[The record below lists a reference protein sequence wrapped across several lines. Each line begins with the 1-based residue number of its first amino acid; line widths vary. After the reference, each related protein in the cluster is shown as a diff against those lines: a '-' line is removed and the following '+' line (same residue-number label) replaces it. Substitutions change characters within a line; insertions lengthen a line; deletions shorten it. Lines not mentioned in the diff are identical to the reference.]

1 MKILQTVLY
10 SVLLSMS
17 LSGMDVTWEPTN
29 DASGWAGWVENTY
42 RAYFTDQHCPVAGD
56 VVALSTNG
64 NVNLGKRLK
73 RLQLHWP
80 QTANIGFALVGN
92 ATWIHDVRNLTA
104 NPLTYSFLSSP
115 EFFGWWRFNRA
126 DKVTI
131 NPTDGDTTAVLQRME
146 ASGRVNLNV
155 DAGNR
160 LVVSN
165 LFGMGTVRKVGAG
178 DFEVVRTG
186 GEYVNLDVRD
196 GGTLTVHEQE
206 KGDEVTFQSV
216 LSNAYVH
223 FDASDIDNFEFN
235 ADGRISKWKGS
246 APKPTASATELTT
259 NKYGSAVCI
268 RGHDAPLPRYVANY
282 SATGLGVVDFGP
294 YRSLSDADLEES
306 GAAALQFVSSRVNFS
321 EAFIVFADNDPRC
334 RQCVFS
340 ESHNNTFPRGTYNG
354 ALDYDSSNNRA
365 PYTGAIVHWD
375 NFSRNALDVRVNGRL
390 VPSTFPVGGRN
401 LKVVFI
407 DCSKAGNAMAD
418 ESMIGAFARHGDKTH
433 IGGIVV
439 AEFIGFYNR
448 KLTDAE
454 RQSVNTHL
462 MRKWL
467 APEECEASDLNN
479 LAITDASEVSVPEG
493 EVVKVNQLTTESR
506 IVKTGE
512 GRLDL
517 RGVRGTSTGSV
528 AIDVQEGGVAFRTRI
543 ETAATAPA
551 ADPLY
556 HFDVS
561 DASSLTTATENG
573 TNFVTAIRDQHDD
586 AVSAVPVTGSQF
598 TLTATTNDPPIAT
611 APARPFLRAGQANG
625 KTTLCLGAR
634 RDHTQIPKDG
644 YQSASALYIPQA
656 DTATAGNVF
665 EGFVVI
671 KGGYCIYPFG
681 STNGKV
687 TICPDGWHI
696 LFERYSLP
704 MRSGEWTVNGIQ
716 VNPFE
721 YAFNAAGTSGQFVV
735 LRFSATDM
743 VPVNAIG
750 IQDTYPHGIGGV
762 EFGEWIVYNR
772 RLSEQERRD
781 TEAYLMKK
789 WLGKSHPLDAQAPVS
804 VSFASGVSA
813 RLETD
818 VEMEGTIINT
828 ASSSLTKAG
837 SGRLAAVLP
846 ESVSALTVEAG
857 EYEIL
862 SVASNAMA
870 SALIHLDATVA
881 SSLEYDPSDA
891 TKIVRWND
899 VRGAGRHYAEK
910 NAARYASSP
919 TLLADA
925 QNGLPV
931 VDFGDTTT
939 MGQASGD
946 KTAYNNY
953 PNPGKALCFD
963 EKLLVREGFLVL
975 KSSSVSPILGG
986 WDETSFHYDATHII
1000 NANTSVNHSLSC
1012 LKREAEWRVDENEID
1027 IWNYTWT
1034 AYQNEGT
1041 GYHVLSFAIT
1051 NDYATVVSKV
1061 NCAPVQN
1068 LCADRAYQAGG
1079 KKYGEVVLF
1088 DRSLTV
1094 AERAAVRQHLVR
1106 KWNTADIGA
1115 ETLRSLGSLALSP
1128 DATVSLGGIGAVG
1141 AFAASGVGT
1150 VASDFTLSEDAAIDA
1165 TCRGAG
1171 DGTQIAVTGTLTLP
1185 SVASLT
1191 LTVDMP
1197 NDPETGSS
1205 LDLFTA
1211 EFISGSPA
1219 GWQRVQLRD
1228 ASGNPYTRRG
1238 AHLSVVTLP
1247 NGKQALRATIC
1258 ANGLFIIFK

>member
-17 LSGMDVTWEPTN
+17 LPGMDVTWEPTN
-29 DASGWAGWVENTY
+29 DASGWTGWVENTY

-294 YRSLSDADLEES
+294 YRALTDADLEES

-340 ESHNNTFPRGTYNG
+340 ESHNNTFPRGTYNV

-365 PYTGAIVHWD
+365 PYTGAIVQWD

-517 RGVRGTSTGSV
+517 RGVRGTSTGSI

-837 SGRLAAVLP
+837 SGRLTAALP
-846 ESVSALTVEAG
+846 ASVSSLTVEAG
-857 EYEIL
+857 ECDVL
-862 SVASNAMA
+862 SAAENVMA
-870 SALIHLDATVA
+870 SALIHLDATV
-881 SSLEYDPSDA
+881 SSTLEYDPSDT

-910 NAARYASSP
+910 NAERYAGSP

-939 MGQASGD
+939 WGLASGD

-963 EKLLVREGFLVL
+963 EKLFVREGFLVL
-975 KSSSVSPILGG
+975 KSSAYSPILGG
-986 WDETSFHYDATHII
+986 WEDTSFFPDATYII
-1000 NANTSVNHSLSC
+1000 NVNPSVNHSLSC

-1027 IWNYTWT
+1027 IWNYTWAT
-1034 AYQNEGT
+1034 YQNAGT
-1041 GYHVLSFAIT
+1041 GYHVISFAIT
-1051 NDYATVVSKV
+1051 NDYATVSSRV
-1061 NCAPVQN
+1061 NCAPVQD
-1068 LCADRAYQAGG
+1068 LCGDRAHNAGG

-1094 AERAAVRQHLVR
+1094 AERAAVRQHLIR
-1106 KWNTADIGA
+1106 KWNTADIAA
-1115 ETLRSLGSLALSP
+1115 ETLRTLGSLALHP
-1128 DATVSLGGIGAVG
+1128 DTTVSLGGIGAVG

-1150 VASDFTLSEDAAIDA
+1150 VASDFTLSENAGIDA
-1165 TCRGAG
+1165 VYRGAG
-1171 DGTQIAVTGTLTLP
+1171 DGTQIAVTGALTLP
-1185 SVASLT
+1185 SAASLA

-1197 NDPETGSS
+1197 NHPENGAY

-1211 EFISGSPA
+1211 ESIFGSPA

-1238 AHLSVVTLP
+1238 AYLSVIALP
-1247 NGKQALRATIC
+1247 NGKQALRVTFC
-1258 ANGLFIIFK
+1258 ANGLCIIFK

>member
-1 MKILQTVLY
+1 MKILQTVFC
-10 SVLLSMS
+10 SALLSMS
-17 LSGMDVTWEPTN
+17 LLGMDVTWEPTK
-29 DASGWAGWVENTY
+29 DASAWTGWVEDTY
-42 RAYFTDQHCPVAGD
+42 KAYFTDQHRPVAGD
-56 VVALSTNG
+56 VVTLSTNG

-73 RLQLHWP
+73 RPQMHWP
-80 QTANIGFALVGN
+80 PNNTGFALVGN
-92 ATWIHDVRNLTA
+92 ATWIHDVRNLYA
-104 NPLTYSFLSSP
+104 DPKTYSFLSSP
-115 EFFGWWRFNRA
+115 EFYGWWRFNRA
-126 DKVTI
+126 DTVTI
-131 NPTDGDTTAVLQRME
+131 NPAGGDTAAVLQRME
-146 ASGRVNLNV
+146 ASGRVKLNV

-160 LVVSN
+160 LIVSN

-196 GGTLTVHEQE
+196 GGTLTVHEQV

-235 ADGRISKWKGS
+235 EAGRISKWKGS
-246 APKPTASATELTT
+246 APKPTASATVLTT

-268 RGHDAPLPRYVANY
+268 REHDAPLPRYVANY

-294 YRSLSDADLEES
+294 YKSLSDADLEES
-306 GAAALQFVSSRVNFS
+306 GAAALQFVSSRKNFS

-334 RQCVFS
+334 RQYVFS

-365 PYTGAIVHWD
+365 PYTGAIVQWD
-375 NFSRNALDVRVNGRL
+375 SFSRNALDVRVNGRL

-433 IGGIVV
+433 VGGVVV
-439 AEFIGFYNR
+439 AEFIGFDR

-479 LAITDASEVSVPEG
+479 LAITDAGEVSVPEG
-493 EVVKVNQLTTESR
+493 EAVKVNQLTTESR
-506 IVKTGE
+506 IVKTGG

-517 RGVRGTSTGSV
+517 RGVRGTATGSV
-528 AIDVQEGGVAFRTRI
+528 AIDVQAGGIAFRTRV
-543 ETAATAPA
+543 ETAAATAPA

-561 DASSLTTATENG
+561 DASSLTTVTENG
-573 TNFVTAIRDQHDD
+573 TNFVTAIRDQHDA
-586 AVSAVPVTGSQF
+586 AVSAVSMTGSQF
-598 TLTATTNDPPIAT
+598 TLTATTNDPPVAT

-625 KTTLCLGAR
+625 KTTLYLGAR

-656 DTATAGNVF
+656 DTAAAGNVF

-687 TICPDGWHI
+687 TLCPDGWHI
-696 LFERYSLP
+696 MSGHYSLP
-704 MRSGEWTVNGIQ
+704 MRSGEWTVNGLQ
-716 VNPFE
+716 VTPFE
-721 YAFNAAGTSGQFVV
+721 YAFNDAGTSGQFVV

-743 VPVNAIG
+743 VPVDAIG

-804 VSFASGVSA
+804 VSFASGVPA

-818 VEMEGTIINT
+818 VEMEGTIIDT

-846 ESVSALTVEAG
+846 ESVSALTIEAG

-881 SSLEYDPSDA
+881 STLEYDPSDA

-899 VRGAGRHYAEK
+899 VRGVGRHCAEK
-910 NAARYASSP
+910 DAARYAGSP

-975 KSSSVSPILGG
+975 KNSSVSPILGG

-1000 NANTSVNHSLSC
+1000 NVNTSVNHSLSC

-1034 AYQNEGT
+1034 AYQNAGT

-1051 NDYATVVSKV
+1051 NDYATAVSKV

-1079 KKYGEVVLF
+1079 KKYGEVLLF
-1088 DRSLTV
+1088 GRSLTAV
-1094 AERAAVRQHLVR
+1094 ERAAVRQHLVR

-1115 ETLRSLGSLALSP
+1115 ETLRTLGSLALHP
-1128 DATVSLGGIGAVG
+1128 DATVSLGGIGSVG
-1141 AFAASGVGT
+1141 AFSASGAGT
-1150 VASDFTLSEDAAIDA
+1150 VASDFTLSENAEIDA
-1165 TCRGAG
+1165 VCRGAG
-1171 DGTQIAVTGTLTLP
+1171 DGTQIAVSGALALP
-1185 SVASLT
+1185 SAASLI

-1197 NDPETGSS
+1197 NDPAIGTS

-1211 EFISGSPA
+1211 GSISGSPA

-1238 AHLSVVTLP
+1238 AYLSVVALP
-1247 NGKQALRATIC
+1247 NGKQALRVTFCAT
-1258 ANGLFIIFK
+1258 GLCIIFK